1 MDARSRAKL
10 AVRRSPTLW
19 SSYVAV
25 SFPPQRYK
33 SARDA
38 VCLPHHDLLVDGY
51 PRTAN
56 SYAYNFLTRFH
67 GDVRCVHHTHASA
80 TLKMARR
87 FDTPPVV
94 LVRDPLDAV
103 TSNLIRSQGSLAYL
117 EGHYEQYYDY
127 VRDHADEVTVVPFET
142 VTQDPV
148 GFLEVVERETGLP
161 PADPT
166 QEQVAEANE
175 AVQAHLERLA
185 EAKYGDDAQAKK
197 AVPDEDR
204 EDEKARVRAEL
215 SQRETIE
222 ELRDLYRTV
231 LAEAV
236 APEAAA
242 GGHM

>member
-10 AVRRSPTLW
+10 AVRRSPALW
-19 SSYVAV
+19 SSYVTV

-87 FDTPPVV
+87 FGTPSVV

-117 EGHYEQYYDY
+117 EGHYRQYYDY
-127 VRDHADEVTVVPFET
+127 VREHADELRVVPFET

-148 GFLEVVERETGLP
+148 GFLEIVETEAGLP
-161 PADPT
+161 RVDPRP
-166 QEQVAEANE
+166 EEVAEAND
-175 AVQAHLERLA
+175 AVRAHLERLA
-185 EAKYGDDAQAKK
+185 EAKYGDDARDKK
-197 AVPDEDR
+197 AVPDDDR

-215 SQRETIE
+215 SQRETIG
-222 ELRDLYRTV
+222 ELRELYRAV

-236 APEAAA
+236 DPETAA